1 MKVRCKYCDNL
12 IDDGDENCPNCGA
25 ANKNYNRLG
34 VEVPKTI
41 EELEQWYKDRNLPP
55 YETTRFFI

>member
-25 ANKNYNRLG
+25 ANKNYNR